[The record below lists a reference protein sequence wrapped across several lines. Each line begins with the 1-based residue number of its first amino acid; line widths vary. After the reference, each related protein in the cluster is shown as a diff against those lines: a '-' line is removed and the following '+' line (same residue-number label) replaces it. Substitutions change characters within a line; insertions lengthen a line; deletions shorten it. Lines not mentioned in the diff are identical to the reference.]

1 MANPLQS
8 INIAAPGFRGL
19 NTQDSPIG
27 LDPSFCSIANNC
39 VIDQYGRIG
48 ARKGREAVT
57 VDATP
62 LGASVGTTKIKE
74 YISPTGVSTVFSTG
88 NNKIFTGTT
97 ALTDVTPVGYV
108 PTGDNWKIV
117 NFNYHCYFFQRGHAP
132 LLYSDHDGDLTEI
145 DDHPHST
152 GTAPEGNEVLAAF
165 GRLWV
170 ADITGNTSTIYWSD
184 LLDGAGWTGG
194 STGSIDIT
202 RVWPTGYDDIVALAA
217 HNGFLVIFGKRSIV
231 IYSGPTNPATMVLAD
246 TIANVGCIARDSV
259 QNTGTDLIFLS
270 NEGVRSL
277 GRVIQEKSLPFRDIS
292 RNVRNDINQLT
303 GLQTLPITSFY
314 SPEEAF
320 YLLSFPTSQA
330 VYCFDMRSPM
340 EDGSQRVTLWNGVR
354 YLCFERLVTSTM
366 YIGNIDGINTYS
378 SYLDNG
384 QTYQMNYFTNPMSFG
399 DSSRLKL
406 LKEMDITV
414 IGGQNTNVTVNWG
427 YDYTGSYRKRTF
439 VVKNAEVSEFNV
451 AEYNVATSVFSA
463 SIIIDREKI
472 QTSGNGAVVTVGID
486 VTVNGVPFSVQE
498 INIQALLGRMI

>member
-8 INIAAPGFRGL
+8 INIAAPGFKGL

-202 RVWPTGYDDIVALAA
+202 KVWPTGYDDIVALAA

-231 IYSGPTNPATMVLAD
+231 IYSGPTNPSTMVLAD

-303 GLQTLPITSFY
+303 SLQTLPITSFY

-320 YLLSFPTSQA
+320 YLLSFPTSQV

-340 EDGSQRVTLWNGVR
+340 EDGSQRVTLWTGVR

-427 YDYTGSYRKRTF
+427 YDYTQSYRKRAF
-439 VVKNAEVSEFNV
+439 LVKNAEVSEFNV
-451 AEYNVATSVFSA
+451 AEYNVTTSVFSA

-486 VTVNGVPFSVQE
+486 VTVNSVPFSVQE

>member
-202 RVWPTGYDDIVALAA
+202 QSMAHRLRRHRGTG
-217 HNGFLVIFGKRSIV
+217 
-231 IYSGPTNPATMVLAD
+231 GP
-246 TIANVGCIARDSV
+246 
-259 QNTGTDLIFLS
+259 
-270 NEGVRSL
+270 
-277 GRVIQEKSLPFRDIS
+277 
-292 RNVRNDINQLT
+292 
-303 GLQTLPITSFY
+303 
-314 SPEEAF
+314 
-320 YLLSFPTSQA
+320 
-330 VYCFDMRSPM
+330 
-340 EDGSQRVTLWNGVR
+340 
-354 YLCFERLVTSTM
+354 
-366 YIGNIDGINTYS
+366 
-378 SYLDNG
+378 
-384 QTYQMNYFTNPMSFG
+384 
-399 DSSRLKL
+399 
-406 LKEMDITV
+406 
-414 IGGQNTNVTVNWG
+414 
-427 YDYTGSYRKRTF
+427 
-439 VVKNAEVSEFNV
+439 
-451 AEYNVATSVFSA
+451 
-463 SIIIDREKI
+463 
-472 QTSGNGAVVTVGID
+472 
-486 VTVNGVPFSVQE
+486 
-498 INIQALLGRMI
+498 

>member
-1 MANPLQS
+1 
-8 INIAAPGFRGL
+8 
-19 NTQDSPIG
+19 
-27 LDPSFCSIANNC
+27 
-39 VIDQYGRIG
+39 
-48 ARKGREAVT
+48 
-57 VDATP
+57 
-62 LGASVGTTKIKE
+62 
-74 YISPTGVSTVFSTG
+74 
-88 NNKIFTGTT
+88 
-97 ALTDVTPVGYV
+97 
-108 PTGDNWKIV
+108 
-117 NFNYHCYFFQRGHAP
+117 
-132 LLYSDHDGDLTEI
+132 
-145 DDHPHST
+145 
-152 GTAPEGNEVLAAF
+152 
-165 GRLWV
+165 
-170 ADITGNTSTIYWSD
+170 
-184 LLDGAGWTGG
+184 
-194 STGSIDIT
+194 
-202 RVWPTGYDDIVALAA
+202 VALAA

-340 EDGSQRVTLWNGVR
+340 EDGSQRVTLWTGVR

-384 QTYQMNYFTNPMSFG
+384 STYQMNYFTNPMSFG

-414 IGGQNTNVTVNWG
+414 IGGQNTTVTVNWG

>member
-8 INIAAPGFRGL
+8 INIAAPGFKGL

-97 ALTDVTPVGYV
+97 VLTDVTPVGYV

-132 LLYSDHDGDLTEI
+132 LLYSDLYGDLTEI

-231 IYSGPTNPATMVLAD
+231 IYSGPTNPSTMVLAD

-292 RNVRNDINQLT
+292 KNVRNDINQLT
-303 GLQTLPITSFY
+303 SLQTLPITSFY

-320 YLLSFPTSQA
+320 YLLSFPTSQV

-414 IGGQNTNVTVNWG
+414 IGGQNTDVTVNWG
-427 YDYTGSYRKRTF
+427 YDYTQSYRKRAF
-439 VVKNAEVSEFNV
+439 LVKNAEVSEFNV

-486 VTVNGVPFSVQE
+486 VTVNSVPFSVQE